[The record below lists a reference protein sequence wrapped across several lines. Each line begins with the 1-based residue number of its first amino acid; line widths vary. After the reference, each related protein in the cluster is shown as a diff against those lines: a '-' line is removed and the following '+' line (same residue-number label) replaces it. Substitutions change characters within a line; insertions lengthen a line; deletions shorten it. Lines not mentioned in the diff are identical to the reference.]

1 MTALLNAKTNKKQT
15 FLGGAAVLAL
25 ATAIVKVIGAFYKIP
40 LNRIL
45 GADGFGY
52 FNTAYDI
59 YSVLLMVS
67 TTGLPVAMS
76 RMISEAKT
84 LGQTRQI
91 QQIYRVSRAV
101 FLSLGVAGAAG
112 MALLCRWL
120 ASAMSS
126 EQSWFAIL
134 CLSPAVL
141 FVGLISSERG
151 FFQGQSNMV
160 PTSVS
165 QVMEALCKLVVG
177 LGLAFVVMMIYRKGG
192 LITELP
198 TGEPLPAGSPEAL
211 ALTNAHSKA
220 AGFAILGVTSGTVVA
235 SVYLILRRRKAAAEM
250 QDECLDPTVLSG
262 KDTVRKLLSIA
273 IPITLG
279 AAGLQI
285 ITTLD
290 TAVYMA
296 QLKGPAG
303 FAGKAGDDLKGIYNF
318 AQTIFNLP
326 CAFIAPLTVSA
337 IPAITEQLTLR
348 RRRRANT
355 IAESAT
361 RVMALIAMP
370 CSVGLVV
377 LARPIMALLGGYT
390 DQGYLDTAEVLM
402 RILAFCVFFN
412 SFVLV
417 MNAILQAHGY
427 VSLPVINMVIGGVA
441 KLIINFILVG
451 NPKINIVGVPVGTVV
466 CYMTIAMLDLF
477 AIQRVMRVPP
487 RLMGNVLKP
496 ALASVLMGA
505 VVLVTQ
511 RLLWLVSSSLVL
523 HAFLP
528 ILAAV
533 AVYVVLILKLKIIT
547 REDCSLLPKGDK
559 IAKLLRIS

>member
-1 MTALLNAKTNKKQT
+1 MTALQKANKNNKQT

-25 ATAIVKVIGAFYKIP
+25 ATAVVKIIGAFYKIP
-40 LNRIL
+40 LNRVL

-59 YSVLLMVS
+59 YSVLLMIS

-84 LGQTRQI
+84 LGQSNQI
-91 QQIYRVSRAV
+91 RQIYRVSRAV
-101 FLSLGVAGAAG
+101 FLTLGMAGAGG

-120 ASAMSS
+120 ANLMSS
-126 EQSWFAIL
+126 QQSWFAIL

-141 FVGLISSERG
+141 FIGIISAERG

-165 QVMEALCKLVVG
+165 QVMEAVCKLVVG
-177 LGLAFVVMMIYRKGG
+177 LGLAGVFMLIQVKNG
-192 LITELP
+192 LQTELP
-198 TGEPLPAGSPEAL
+198 KEIADSDPLKI
-211 ALTNAHSKA
+211 ALTSAHSKA
-220 AGFAILGVTSGTVVA
+220 AGLAILGVTIGTVIA
-235 SVYLILRRRKAAAEM
+235 SVYLIYRRRKAAAALEE
-250 QDECLDPTVLSG
+250 ECLDPTVRSARS
-262 KDTVRKLLSIA
+262 TVKTLLSIA
-273 IPITLG
+273 VPITLG

-285 ITTLD
+285 ITTVD
-290 TAVYMA
+290 AAVYMA

-303 FAGKAGDDLKGIYNF
+303 FAGNAGDDLKGIYNF
-318 AQTIFNLP
+318 AQTIFNMP

-348 RRRRANT
+348 RHRRANT

-370 CSVGLVV
+370 CSVGLAV
-377 LARPIMALLGGYT
+377 LARPVMGLLGGYT
-390 DQGYLDTAEVLM
+390 DQGYLGTATVLM

-427 VSLPVINMVIGGVA
+427 VYLPVINMIIGGVA
-441 KLIINFILVG
+441 KVIINFVLVG

-466 CYMTIAMLDLF
+466 CYMVIAMLDLF
-477 AIQRVMRVPP
+477 AIQRVLREPP
-487 RLMGNVLKP
+487 KLMVNVIKP
-496 ALASVLMGA
+496 ALASLLMGVA
-505 VVLVTQ
+505 AALVQ
-511 RLLWLVSSSLVL
+511 FLLGKLTGSMLL
-523 HAFLP
+523 LTFGP

-533 AVYVVLILKLKIIT
+533 AVYLLLILKLKVIT
-547 REDCSLLPKGDK
+547 REDCSLLPKGEK
-559 IAKLLRIS
+559 IARLLRIE